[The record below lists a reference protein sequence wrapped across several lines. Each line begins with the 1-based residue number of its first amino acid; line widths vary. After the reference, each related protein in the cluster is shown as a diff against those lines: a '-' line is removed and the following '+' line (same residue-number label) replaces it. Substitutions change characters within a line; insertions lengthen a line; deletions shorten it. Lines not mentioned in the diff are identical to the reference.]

1 MADTLDRAIQQ
12 INLPDLLN
20 ELCPTPETARLS
32 RERGGLIRDP
42 RPGREER
49 HPSFSVNRKAGCWL
63 YHRFGTNDGGNA
75 FTLLVDLGWS
85 RREATRELI
94 RRAGLSESN
103 QGQRS
108 RSSRKPKPN
117 LLEQCRTASA
127 THHPLEMPELERLQR
142 LCEPIPADDPIH
154 DVLAKRGLC
163 NLPVEVLPMQ
173 RLRKDFGP
181 RDQPLAR
188 AGALVL
194 LIIGPDGRPWA
205 AKVRNLDPLERD
217 GQTVPRYCYL
227 IGGHGTPAW
236 CSPNYGTGSSVL
248 ICEGELN
255 AVAAH
260 MALRHSGLRIDLQG
274 IAGSNA
280 WPHIVGLEG
289 RNVMIYADADS
300 AGQGA
305 VTRWTELARASQAK
319 SVRVIEAFDGLD
331 FCNLAAKY
339 GLEVFGAWLELA
351 LA

>member
-1 MADTLDRAIQQ
+1 MADTLDHAIQQ

-20 ELCPTPETARLS
+20 EFCPTLETARLS

-49 HPSFSVNRKAGCWL
+49 HPSFSVSRKDGCWL

-94 RRAGLSESN
+94 RRAGLSEFN
-103 QGQRS
+103 QGQHSRS
-108 RSSRKPKPN
+108 RKSKPN
-117 LLEQCRTASA
+117 ILEQCRAVNA
-127 THHPLEMPELERLQR
+127 THHPLEIAELERLQR
-142 LCEPIPADDPIH
+142 LCEPIPANDPIH
-154 DVLAKRGLC
+154 EVLAKRGLRD
-163 NLPVEVLPMQ
+163 VSVDVLPMQ
-173 RLRKDFGP
+173 RLCRDFGP
-181 RDQPLAR
+181 RDQLVAR

-194 LIIGPDGRPWA
+194 LVIGPDGRPWA

-217 GQTVPRYCYL
+217 DKIVPRYCYL
-227 IGGHGTPAW
+227 IGGYGTPAW
-236 CSPNYGTGSSVL
+236 CSPDYGVGSSVL

-260 MALRHSGLRIDLQG
+260 MALRHSGSSIDLQG
-274 IAGSNA
+274 IAGSNS
-280 WPHIVGLEG
+280 WPHLNGLEG
-289 RNVMIYADADS
+289 RNVMVYADADS

-305 VTRWTELARASQAK
+305 ITRWTELARASHVK
-319 SVRVIEAFDGLD
+319 SVCVIEAFDGLD

-339 GLEVFGAWLELA
+339 GLEVFGAWLELV

>member
-20 ELCPTPETARLS
+20 EFCPTLETARLS

-49 HPSFSVNRKAGCWL
+49 HPSFSVNRKDGCWL
-63 YHRFGTNDGGNA
+63 YHRFGTNEGGNA
-75 FTLLVDLGWS
+75 FTLLVNLGWS
-85 RREATRELI
+85 RSEATRELI

-103 QGQRS
+103 QGQHS
-108 RSSRKPKPN
+108 RSRKPKSN
-117 LLEQCRTASA
+117 VLEHCRAA
-127 THHPLEMPELERLQR
+127 NVTHHPLEMPELERLQR
-142 LCEPIPADDPIH
+142 LCEPILAHDPIH

-181 RDQPLAR
+181 RDRLLAR
-188 AGALVL
+188 VGALVL
-194 LIIGPDGRPWA
+194 LVIGPDGRPWA

-260 MALRHSGLRIDLQG
+260 MALRHSGSSFDFQG
-274 IAGSNA
+274 IAGSNS
-280 WPHIVGLEG
+280 WPHLNGLEG
-289 RNVMIYADADS
+289 RNVLIYADADS

-305 VTRWTELARASQAK
+305 VTRWTELARASH
-319 SVRVIEAFDGLD
+319 VRSIRVVDAFDGLD

-339 GLEVFGAWLELA
+339 GLETFGAWLELA

>member
-1 MADTLDRAIQQ
+1 MDDSLDRAIQQ

-20 ELCPTPETARLS
+20 EFCPSLETARLS

-49 HPSFSVNRKAGCWL
+49 HPSFSVNRKDGCWL

-75 FTLLVDLGWS
+75 FALLVDLGWS

-103 QGQRS
+103 QGEHSRS
-108 RSSRKPKPN
+108 RKSKPN
-117 LLEQCRTASA
+117 LIEQCRTANA

-142 LCEPIPADDPIH
+142 LCEPIPANDPIH
-154 DVLAKRGLC
+154 EVLAKRGLC
-163 NLPVEVLPMQ
+163 NLPVELLPIQ

-181 RDQPLAR
+181 LDQLLAR
-188 AGALVL
+188 VGALVL
-194 LIIGPDGRPWA
+194 LVIGPDGQPWA

-217 GQTVPRYCYL
+217 GKTVPRYCYL

-260 MALRHSGLRIDLQG
+260 MALRHSGSSIDLQG

-280 WPHIVGLEG
+280 WPHLVGLEG
-289 RNVMIYADADS
+289 RNVLIYADADS
-300 AGQGA
+300 AGKGA
-305 VTRWTELARASQAK
+305 ITRWTELARASQAK
-319 SVRVIEAFDGLD
+319 SIRVVEAFDGLD